1 MPTLRSQLN
10 YVPKELQFGTSG
22 RRGLIVDLT
31 QLEIY
36 INVTAEVEYLLSL
49 APEDGG
55 IRQGDDFYYAADL
68 RPSSPILCEAV
79 ECALADSGM
88 RVVNLGQIPTPALM
102 YYALGKGCASIMVTG
117 SHIPFDRNGY
127 KLNTSR
133 GELLKHH
140 EGPIG
145 AKVAE
150 VRERIYS
157 QPFAN
162 SVFDETGTLR
172 VRQPLSAA
180 IDSGRE
186 AYLAR
191 YLDFFGGQPASL
203 TGRRIL
209 VYQHS
214 AVGRDL
220 LVDLL
225 THLGADVIPAGRSDS
240 FVPIDTENID
250 AAQLETIQKL
260 AAEHGGLWAVVSTDG
275 DSDRPLILSVK
286 HVKQKTIGVNCPECT
301 EGEVVERRSKRG
313 KTFYGCDR
321 YPDCN
326 FVAWARPVSEK
337 CPDCGSPYMLE
348 KYLKAGAFLECPN
361 AECKYK
367 RVNAATGTVK
377 FHAGDLVGM
386 IVAEYLQADAVVV
399 PISCNDA
406 IDRGAL
412 ADALEPKTKIG
423 SPFVIAGMTTAARK
437 GRRAIC
443 GWEANGG
450 FLLGSDIV
458 RNGHKLT
465 TLATRDAF
473 LPVLAVLFAAA
484 EHGSELGTGL
494 ADLFAALPKRF
505 SKSGLLKNFPREAGL
520 AIVQRLTPSQQDA
533 DDDQHARIATSLARV
548 FTRARCFTSVARLDY
563 TDGVRII
570 FSNNDV
576 AHIRPSGNAD
586 ELRIYAAADTQ
597 SRADTIVAEGIREPD
612 GILRSLQRM

>member
-10 YVPKELQFGTSG
+10 HVPKALQFGTSG

-49 APEDGG
+49 TPEDGG
-55 IRQGDDFYYAADL
+55 IHKGDDFYYATDL
-68 RPSSPILCEAV
+68 RPSSPLLCEAV
-79 ECALADSGM
+79 ERALAESGM
-88 RVVNLGQIPTPALM
+88 RVVNLGRIPTPALM

-140 EGPIG
+140 EAPIG
-145 AKVAE
+145 AKVGE
-150 VRERIYS
+150 VRERIYA

-162 SVFDETGTLR
+162 SIFDETGALR
-172 VRQPLSAA
+172 VQQPLSAA
-180 IDSGRE
+180 MDSGRE

-203 TGRRIL
+203 AGRRIL

-225 THLGADVIPAGRSDS
+225 TRLGADVIPAGRSDH

-250 AAQLETIQKL
+250 AAQLNTIEKL
-260 AAEHGGLWAVVSTDG
+260 ANEHAGLWAVVSTDG
-275 DSDRPLILSVK
+275 DSDRPLILSVEY
-286 HVKQKTIGVNCPECT
+286 VKQKTIGVKCPECT

-313 KTFYGCDR
+313 KTFYGCSR

-337 CPDCGSPYMLE
+337 CPDCGSVNAP
-348 KYLKAGAFLECPN
+348 AGA
-361 AECKYK
+361 
-367 RVNAATGTVK
+367 VK

-386 IVAEYLQADAVVV
+386 IVAEYLKADAIVV

-406 IDRGAL
+406 IDRGSL

-423 SPFVIAGMTTAARK
+423 SPFVIAGMTAAARK
-437 GRRAIC
+437 GRRAVC

-458 RNGHKLT
+458 RNGRKLAA
-465 TLATRDAF
+465 LATRDAF
-473 LPVLAVLFAAA
+473 LPILAVLFAAA
-484 EHGSELGTGL
+484 ESGTGV
-494 ADLFAALPKRF
+494 AELFAALPKRF
-505 SKSGLLKNFPREAGL
+505 SKSGLLKNFPRESGL
-520 AIVQRLTPSQQDA
+520 AIVQRLTPSKQDA

-548 FTRARCFTSVARLDY
+548 FTRARGFTSVSRLDY

-597 SRADTIVAEGIREPD
+597 SRADAIVAEGIREPD

>member
-10 YVPKELQFGTSG
+10 YTPKELQFGTSG

-36 INVTAEVEYLLSL
+36 INVTAEVEYLRALT
-49 APEDGG
+49 PEDGG
-55 IRQGDDFYYAADL
+55 IRPGADFYYASDL
-68 RPSSPILCEAV
+68 RPSSPVLCEAV
-79 ECALADSGM
+79 ERALADSGM

-102 YYALGKGCASIMVTG
+102 YYALSKGCASIMVTG

-150 VRERIYS
+150 VCERIYA
-157 QPFAN
+157 QPFDA
-162 SVFDETGTLR
+162 SIFDETGTLR
-172 VRQPLSAA
+172 AQQPLSPA
-180 IDSGRE
+180 IDSGRD

-203 TGRRIL
+203 AGRRIL

-225 THLGADVIPAGRSDS
+225 TRLGADVIPAGRSDS

-250 AAQLETIQKL
+250 AAQLNTIRNL
-260 AAEHGGLWAVVSTDG
+260 ASDHPGLWAVISTDG
-275 DSDRPLILSVK
+275 DSDRPLILS
-286 HVKQKTIGVNCPECT
+286 
-301 EGEVVERRSKRG
+301 
-313 KTFYGCDR
+313 
-321 YPDCN
+321 
-326 FVAWARPVSEK
+326 A
-337 CPDCGSPYMLE
+337 
-348 KYLKAGAFLECPN
+348 
-361 AECKYK
+361 
-367 RVNAATGTVK
+367 K
-377 FHAGDLVGM
+377 FHSGDLVGM
-386 IVAEYLQADAVVV
+386 IVAEYLKADAVVV

-406 IDRGAL
+406 IDRGTL
-412 ADALEPKTKIG
+412 ADALERKTKIG
-423 SPFVIAGMTTAARK
+423 SPFVIAGMAQAAAK
-437 GRRAIC
+437 GRKTVC

-450 FLLGSDIV
+450 FLLGSDVI
-458 RNGHKLT
+458 RNGRKLSA
-465 TLATRDAF
+465 LATRDAF
-473 LPVLAVLFAAA
+473 LPILAVLFAAA
-484 EHGSELGTGL
+484 ERGSGL
-494 ADLFAALPKRF
+494 AELFATLPKRF
-505 SKSGLLKNFPREAGL
+505 SKSGLLKNFPRETGL
-520 AIVQRLTPSQQDA
+520 AIVQRLTPPKQDA
-533 DDDQHARIATSLARV
+533 GIATTLARI
-548 FTRARCFTSVARLDY
+548 FTRARGFTSVARLEY

-597 SRADTIVAEGIREPD
+597 SRADSIVAEGIREPD
-612 GILRSLQRM
+612 GILRSLERM

>member
-1 MPTLRSQLN
+1 MLALRSNLN
-10 YVPKELQFGTSG
+10 YTPKALQFGTSG

-49 APEDGG
+49 APDDGG
-55 IRQGDDFYYAADL
+55 IRKSDDFYYATDL
-68 RPSSPILCEAV
+68 RPSSPQLCEAV
-79 ECALADSGM
+79 ERALTDAGM
-88 RVVNLGQIPTPALM
+88 RVVNLGKIPTPALM
-102 YYALGKGCASIMVTG
+102 YYALSERCASIMVTG

-127 KLNTSR
+127 KLNTAR

-145 AKVAE
+145 AKVNE

-157 QPFAN
+157 QPFAD
-162 SVFDETGTLR
+162 SIFDETGSLR
-172 VRQPLSAA
+172 APQPLSPA
-180 IDSGRE
+180 IDSARE

-191 YLDFFGGQPASL
+191 YLNFFGDFA
-203 TGRRIL
+203 GRRIL

-225 THLGADVIPAGRSDS
+225 TRLGADVIPAGRSDS

-250 AAQLETIQKL
+250 AEQLDTIQRL
-260 AAEHGGLWAVVSTDG
+260 AHEHEDLWAIVSTDG
-275 DSDRPLILSVK
+275 DSDRPLILS
-286 HVKQKTIGVNCPECT
+286 
-301 EGEVVERRSKRG
+301 
-313 KTFYGCDR
+313 
-321 YPDCN
+321 
-326 FVAWARPVSEK
+326 
-337 CPDCGSPYMLE
+337 GS
-348 KYLKAGAFLECPN
+348 A
-361 AECKYK
+361 
-367 RVNAATGTVK
+367 K
-377 FHAGDLVGM
+377 FFPGDLVGM

-406 IDRGAL
+406 IDRSTL
-412 ADALEPKTKIG
+412 ADVLEPKTKIG
-423 SPFVIAGMTTAARK
+423 SPYVIAGMAAAASK
-437 GRRAIC
+437 GRAAVC

-465 TLATRDAF
+465 ALATRDAF
-473 LPVLAVLFAAA
+473 LPILAVLFAAA
-484 EHGSELGTGL
+484 ERGTGI
-494 ADLFAALPKRF
+494 AELFATLPKRF
-505 SKSGLLKNFPREAGL
+505 SKSGLLKNFPRESGL
-520 AIVQRLTPSQQDA
+520 AIVQNLTPSKQDP
-533 DDDQHARIATSLARV
+533 DDDQHARIATDLARV
-548 FTRARCFTSVARLDY
+548 FTRARGFTSVARLNY

-586 ELRIYAAADTQ
+586 ELRIYSAADTQ
-597 SRADTIVAEGIREPD
+597 SRADAIVAEGIREPD
-612 GILRSLQRM
+612 GILRSLSNACDA